1 MMLALYK
8 GALRACV
15 LLCAF
20 LTVSTYAQTPPFE
33 LEKLSRLTDAQ
44 ATLKTVFKGFNRGT
58 KESVYELELTNVS
71 GSALAGPVYATIEG
85 ISGGVTVKN
94 PSGMTTS
101 GLPYFVVSAPDIAA
115 GASVTLLGRS
125 GVRREVG

>member
-20 LTVSTYAQTPPFE
+20 LSVSTYAQTPPLE

-94 PSGMTTS
+94 PSAKAHGWK
-101 GLPYFVVSAPDIAA
+101 AHED
-115 GASVTLLGRS
+115 LLNR
-125 GVRREVG
+125 